1 MWIVGIVGLA
11 GVVVFGVLFAIS
23 VLKGGSLKIPTIGM
37 VVCFALVVAIG
48 TMSFLKIGP
57 FGDPAADSSA
67 DPTGTVL
74 ESDPAQSAGESALP
88 EESENVED
96 FDALGDVDV
105 DSGLF
110 NVTLT
115 IPSDYVEEGT
125 TQDQLDATA
134 KEEGYKSATLN
145 ADGSVTYVIT
155 KAQHREMMDGISQGI
170 DKSLSEMAGSEEY
183 PTISRIEAN
192 SDYTEYKVYLNSE
205 EVGFSESMATLGLY
219 IFSGTYHVF
228 NGTEP
233 GNVNI
238 QFLSESTGQVIQEA
252 NSNDMQQ

>member
-1 MWIVGIVGLA
+1 MWIVGLVGLA
-11 GVVVFGVLFAIS
+11 GVVVFGVLFAIA

-37 VVCFALVVAIG
+37 AAFFVLVIAVGA
-48 TMSFLKIGP
+48 MSFLKIGP
-57 FGDPAADSSA
+57 FGDAAADSSA
-67 DPTGTVL
+67 EPTGAV
-74 ESDPAQSAGESALP
+74 ESDPVQSAGEG
-88 EESENVED
+88 ENIES
-96 FDALGDVDV
+96 FDTLDGVDV

-115 IPSDYVEEGT
+115 IPPDYVEEGI
-125 TQDQLDATA
+125 TQDRLDATA

-155 KAQHREMMDGISQGI
+155 KAQHKEMMDGISQSI
-170 DKSLSEMAGSEEY
+170 DRSLSEMAGSEEY
-183 PTISRIEAN
+183 PAISRIEAN
-192 SDYTEYKVYLNSE
+192 GDYTEYKVYLNTE

-238 QFLSESTGQVIQEA
+238 QFLSEPTGQVIQEA
-252 NSNDMQQ
+252 NSSDMQQ